1 MYAVRRIAKAA
12 LYILIILFL
21 TSESEY
27 KNQIIEFINEPRYYD
42 LEEEDGEDFVTVQY
56 HNWFVICKDI

>member
-1 MYAVRRIAKAA
+1 
-12 LYILIILFL
+12 LFL

-42 LEEEDGEDFVTVQY
+42 LEEEDGEDF
-56 HNWFVICKDI
+56 IIKDDVKKNFKLIIPVNEAVEEGKGGILLFR

>member
-1 MYAVRRIAKAA
+1 
-12 LYILIILFL
+12 LFL

-42 LEEEDGEDFVTVQY
+42 LEEEDGEDFIIKDDVKKNFKLIIPV
-56 HNWFVICKDI
+56 NEAVEEGKGVILLFR